1 MVFVD
6 FKQARS
12 DRRSRRRLPPGDVQR
27 LHLRA
32 AARGRYAG
40 RVTPLSDA
48 RLLAVPVV
56 PEPEAEQSVW
66 WPLAVA
72 VLVGAALALAVA
84 VGAEA
89 VAWPP

>member
-1 MVFVD
+1 M
-6 FKQARS
+6 
-12 DRRSRRRLPPGDVQR
+12 
-27 LHLRA
+27 
-32 AARGRYAG
+32 
-40 RVTPLSDA
+40 TPLSDA